1 MHPAVIVLLVLAVL
15 VAGFLLVAATRPDTF
30 RYERRATI
38 AAPPAV
44 VFGFINDLR
53 RFQDWSPWAKL
64 DPQCKIVFSGPAAG
78 VGTAFAWEGNG
89 KVGAGSMTC
98 VTSRPAEQLEF
109 RLEFLR
115 PMKATN
121 TARFTLQPE
130 GGGTLVVWSMDGKNN
145 LSGKAFGL
153 VVDCEK
159 MVGKDFERGLA
170 SLKTLA
176 EGAAKG

>member
-1 MHPAVIVLLVLAVL
+1 MSPLILVLLALASL
-15 VAGFLLVAATRPDTF
+15 VAVFLIVAATRPDTF

-38 AAPPAV
+38 AASPAA
-44 VFGFINDLR
+44 VFGFINDPR

-64 DPQCKIVFSGPAAG
+64 DPQCKIVFTGPASG
-78 VGTAFAWEGNG
+78 VGSAFAWEGNN

-98 VTSRPAEQLEF
+98 LTSRPAELLEF

-121 TARFTLQPE
+121 TARFALQPD
-130 GGGTLVVWSMDGKNN
+130 GGGTTVVWSMDGKNN
-145 LSGKAFGL
+145 LVGKVFGL
-153 VVDCEK
+153 LVDCDK
-159 MVGKDFERGLA
+159 MIGKDFEKGLA

-176 EGAAKG
+176 EAAAIG